1 MIVISDSIRVNVSE
15 LYIVFPHPSPL
26 NRKKTTTTNYPGA
39 KVRVF
44 VPDSFPFFELQI
56 LQVLFI

>member
-1 MIVISDSIRVNVSE
+1 MIVISDSISVNVSE

-26 NRKKTTTTNYPGA
+26 NRKKNPTDYPDA

-44 VPDSFPFFELQI
+44 VPDSFPFFELRI